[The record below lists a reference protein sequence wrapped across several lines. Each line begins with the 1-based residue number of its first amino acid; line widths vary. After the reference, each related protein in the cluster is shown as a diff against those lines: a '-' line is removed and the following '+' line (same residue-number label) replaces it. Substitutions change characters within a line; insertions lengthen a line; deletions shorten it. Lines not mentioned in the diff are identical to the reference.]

1 MQKVYARQDT
11 KIGDKHPI
19 YNRPYD
25 AWSGV
30 SRDRMIV
37 PAGWSGEEAE
47 SAQNLRMFQ
56 SLAPHGYHGSV
67 AHVARPTE
75 LYYLQRGGS
84 AGIHGGAFG
93 DINVQGIANHLV
105 KAGVGAMGKI
115 GHDFLN
121 VFKSDPKASLTL
133 ASHLLGRLFK
143 GGAIDFKT
151 HQRAVKRIRKITDK
165 VHGAGFFDKLKEG
178 LGIFTSGLTA
188 PFRLASKIDPVFGF
202 GVSQL
207 ADKLGVPT
215 IGALG
220 V

>member
-25 AWSGV
+25 ALSGV

-47 SAQNLRMFQ
+47 SAQNRRMFQ

-75 LYYLQRGGS
+75 LYYLQRGGIP
-84 AGIHGGAFG
+84 AVHGGAFG
-93 DINVQGIANHLV
+93 DVNIQGVSNALV
-105 KAGVGAMGKI
+105 NAGLGFVKNI
-115 GHDFLN
+115 GHGFLD
-121 VFKSDPKASLTL
+121 VFKKDPKASLTL
-133 ASHLLGRLFK
+133 ASHLLGKYFN
-143 GGAIDFKT
+143 GGHIDFKT
-151 HQRAVKRIRKITDK
+151 HQQAVKRIKKITDK

-188 PFRLASKIDPVFGF
+188 PFRLASKIAPEFGF

-207 ADKLGVPT
+207 ADNIGVPKIGFLGV
-215 IGALG
+215 
-220 V
+220 